1 MALVT
6 IALVLAAALGVAL
19 GGRPAALTRVP
30 LAGWALLA
38 AAACAQ
44 LAGSLMS
51 RWQDSSTAYEVGSL
65 AAVALLVAFLVRNSA
80 LPGVP
85 VVALGLLLNVVA
97 VLANGAMPVSRWA
110 AQRTGVDLSAIAA
123 GLDAR
128 HEVADAATRL
138 RPLTDVVPV
147 PVPGYREVLSPGD
160 VLVASGLAL
169 LLVTALL
176 WGQPVRRRDSGGNE
190 GSGTPEDSVRE
201 TTRASA
207 STTRGSY
214 S

>member
-19 GGRPAALTRVP
+19 GGRPSALARVP
-30 LAGWALLA
+30 LAGWGLLA
-38 AAACAQ
+38 AAACCQ
-44 LAGSLMS
+44 VGGSLLA
-51 RWQDSSTAYEVGSL
+51 RAQDSSSAYEVGSI
-65 AAVALLVAFLVRNSA
+65 AAVLLLVAFLVRNSA

-85 VVALGLLLNVVA
+85 LVALGLLLNVVA
-97 VLANGAMPVSRWA
+97 VAANGAMPVSQWA
-110 AQRTGVDLSAIAA
+110 AERTGVDLSHIAA

-128 HEVADAATRL
+128 HKVADASTTL

-147 PVPGYREVLSPGD
+147 PVPGFREVLSPGD
-160 VLVASGLAL
+160 VLVAAGLAL
-169 LLVTALL
+169 LLVSALL
-176 WGQPVRRRDSGGNE
+176 WGQPLRTRRPGSDGN
-190 GSGTPEDSVRE
+190 GTPADSVRE

>member
-1 MALVT
+1 VALVT

-19 GGRPAALTRVP
+19 GGRASALARVP
-30 LAGWALLA
+30 LAGWGLLA
-38 AAACAQ
+38 AAACCQ
-44 LAGSLMS
+44 VAGSLLA
-51 RWQDSSTAYEVGSL
+51 RAQDSSGLYEVGSV
-65 AAVALLVAFLVRNSA
+65 AAVLLLVAFLARNSA
-80 LPGVP
+80 LPGIP
-85 VVALGLLLNVVA
+85 LVALGLLLNLVA
-97 VLANGAMPVSRWA
+97 VAANGAMPVSAWA
-110 AQRTGVDLSAIAA
+110 AQRTGIDLSRIAA

-128 HEVADAATRL
+128 HQVADASTTL

-147 PVPGYREVLSPGD
+147 PVPGFREVLSPGD
-160 VLVASGLAL
+160 LLVAAGLAL

-176 WGQPVRRRDSGGNE
+176 WGQPLRARRP
-190 GSGTPEDSVRE
+190 GSAGMGTPEDSVRD

>member
-19 GGRPAALTRVP
+19 GGRPAALARVP
-30 LAGWALLA
+30 LAGWGLLA
-38 AAACAQ
+38 AAACSQ
-44 LAGSLMS
+44 VGGSLVAS
-51 RWQDSSTAYEVGSL
+51 AQDSSTPYEVGSV
-65 AAVALLVAFLVRNSA
+65 AAVLLLIGFLVRNSA

-85 VVALGLLLNVVA
+85 LVALGLLLNVVA
-97 VLANGAMPVSRWA
+97 VAANGAMPVSQWA
-110 AQRTGVDLSAIAA
+110 AERTGVDLSRIAA

-128 HEVADAATRL
+128 HQVADASTAL

-147 PVPGYREVLSPGD
+147 PVPGFREVLSPGD
-160 VLVASGLAL
+160 LLVAAGLAL

-176 WGQPVRRRDSGGNE
+176 WDQRPRLRRPGSGGT
-190 GSGTPEDSVRE
+190 GTPEDSTRE